1 MRRFV
6 ALLITAS
13 LLGPTVGVAQVVP
26 VCPVDEPAPVAG
38 VPLTW
43 QDKDGK
49 LSPGVWFPDAKVV
62 AIDQRLTGCEDK
74 LGTCVFDLK
83 VAQAKANM
91 PVWVWVVAGG
101 VVGVGLGFAAGIGW
115 KAATK

>member
-1 MRRFV
+1 MRRLV
-6 ALLITAS
+6 TLITLAT
-13 LLGPTVGVAQVVP
+13 LLGPTVGAAQAAR
-26 VCPVDEPAPVAG
+26 VCPVDEPAPAVG

-43 QDKDGK
+43 RGPNGDTE
-49 LSPGVWFPDAKVV
+49 GVWFPDAKVV
-62 AIDQRLTGCEDK
+62 RIEQRLTGCEDK
-74 LGTCVFDLK
+74 LGTCAFDLK